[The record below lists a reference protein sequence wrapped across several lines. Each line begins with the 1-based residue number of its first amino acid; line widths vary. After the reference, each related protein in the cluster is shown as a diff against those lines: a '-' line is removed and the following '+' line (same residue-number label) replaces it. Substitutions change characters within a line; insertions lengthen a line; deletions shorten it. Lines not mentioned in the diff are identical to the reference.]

1 MAGRSSLDSVNLRSP
16 PAPAVMRLTQMA
28 TLATP
33 LLQRSKEPDDEQLLK
48 LFWNRAEL
56 KKELARLRRDREKL
70 VEQVRQEENA
80 RLRTQQRLEQLE
92 QFLADPVQAASA
104 AVYYQLRGV
113 WNLCR
118 RQVQQIAGEFEARQR
133 EREEQHA
140 RSVFQRR
147 KEDDLSVLDEKLALL
162 LHKSRAV
169 QAEEQGVRERIARM
183 RGFWNYFRRRR
194 LAEQVETIGAA
205 RDGIDAQVVGLE
217 ADRREKDREQMQP
230 LGELSLEGKRNINLV
245 VIAMA
250 QEMLAGL
257 AQDNIALLAREA
269 SIRAFTEVAYGGVSE
284 CRELSRRIEIALRR
298 LGPAD
303 QLRAPVRRRAEGLRS
318 SVRYRKD
325 NDTVPASA
333 GLARISV
340 PMPAEGAG
348 QTTNSDR
355 VIAVNVV
362 SDEFWDIQEVLL
374 K

>member
-1 MAGRSSLDSVNLRSP
+1 
-16 PAPAVMRLTQMA
+16 MRLTQMA

-162 LHKSRAV
+162 LQKSRAV

-194 LAEQVETIGAA
+194 LAEQAETIGAA

-230 LGELSLEGKRNINLV
+230 LGELSIEGKRNINLV

-250 QEMLAGL
+250 QELLAGL

-340 PMPAEGAG
+340 PMPAERAG
-348 QTTNSDR
+348 QTGNSDR